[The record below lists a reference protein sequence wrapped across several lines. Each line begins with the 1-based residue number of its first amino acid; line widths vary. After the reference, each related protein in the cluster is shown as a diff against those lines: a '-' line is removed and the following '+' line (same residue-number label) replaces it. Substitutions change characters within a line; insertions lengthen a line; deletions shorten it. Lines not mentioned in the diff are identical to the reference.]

1 MKVICTSTC
10 QQGLK
15 IRYIAGQ
22 EYDISEKL
30 YKLNKNYFKKVKTQ
44 KKVGETDEKQ
54 G

>member
-10 QQGLK
+10 QQGHKKRFL
-15 IRYIAGQ
+15 AGQ
-22 EYDISEKL
+22 EYEVEKDF
-30 YKLNKNYFKKVKTQ
+30 YNRNKDFFKKVKTQ